1 MPHLPL
7 RPLRPLRLT
16 LALAFAMVGL
26 RWIVNTNPWS
36 GPTIIRLAEGHG
48 VHLNDWVSFV
58 CWAASAMLVW
68 PNLAA
73 VHLPAVPTFAR
84 RHVPD

>member
-1 MPHLPL
+1 
-7 RPLRPLRLT
+7 
-16 LALAFAMVGL
+16 
-26 RWIVNTNPWS
+26 
-36 GPTIIRLAEGHG
+36 